1 MHPTASG
8 EKKSKRKQ
16 QNAQKTQKRGQT
28 REKTHEAHDKGR
40 RTAGGRTRG
49 PTAEPA
55 QRGPATKTTPG
66 RSGAQAAWPRRA
78 WRSRTSHTTSG
89 PGGDAS
95 PLRAAPSAR
104 RTRQP
109 SPARRRW
116 RRPVEDPCRRKNV
129 GRIFG
134 LWGNGAK
141 VPRTCKAATNTRS
154 NGCKTQESQEKPKSL
169 PTGPTT
175 CKTANCDKKLTS
187 CLNNIEKPLKQ
198 LARQIFAKPWN
209 SAGAEK
215 TLPVPNDPKI
225 FENPQKTLKAR
236 NLRGTSGDLRG
247 TSGDLRGTS
256 GEPPGTS
263 GEPPGTSG
271 EPPGNPQ
278 NLRGTSGEPPKAP
291 GNLRNTHP
299 SSGANGKIDFQCF
312 FAKI

>member
-8 EKKSKRKQ
+8 EKKSKRKH

-116 RRPVEDPCRRKNV
+116 RRPVEDPCRRKN
-129 GRIFG
+129 RPN
-134 LWGNGAK
+134 LW
-141 VPRTCKAATNTRS
+141 
-154 NGCKTQESQEKPKSL
+154 SL
-169 PTGPTT
+169 PKCHERAKRQQTHARTVA
-175 CKTANCDKKLTS
+175 KRKKVKKNQNR
-187 CLNNIEKPLKQ
+187 CQ
-198 LARQIFAKPWN
+198 RDQ
-209 SAGAEK
+209 
-215 TLPVPNDPKI
+215 LPVKLRI
-225 FENPQKTLKAR
+225 TIKTYILLEK
-236 NLRGTSGDLRG
+236 
-247 TSGDLRGTS
+247 
-256 GEPPGTS
+256 
-263 GEPPGTSG
+263 
-271 EPPGNPQ
+271 
-278 NLRGTSGEPPKAP
+278 
-291 GNLRNTHP
+291 H
-299 SSGANGKIDFQCF
+299 
-312 FAKI
+312 

>member
-116 RRPVEDPCRRKNV
+116 RRPVEDPCRRKKSAESLV
-129 GRIFG
+129 S
-134 LWGNGAK
+134 AK

-154 NGCKTQESQEKPKSL
+154 NGCKMQESREKPKL
-169 PTGPTT
+169 
-175 CKTANCDKKLTS
+175 
-187 CLNNIEKPLKQ
+187 
-198 LARQIFAKPWN
+198 
-209 SAGAEK
+209 
-215 TLPVPNDPKI
+215 V
-225 FENPQKTLKAR
+225 
-236 NLRGTSGDLRG
+236 
-247 TSGDLRGTS
+247 
-256 GEPPGTS
+256 
-263 GEPPGTSG
+263 
-271 EPPGNPQ
+271 
-278 NLRGTSGEPPKAP
+278 
-291 GNLRNTHP
+291 
-299 SSGANGKIDFQCF
+299 ANGTNYLQNCEL
-312 FAKI
+312 

>member
-1 MHPTASG
+1 MHRGPVCTQARRAK
-8 EKKSKRKQ
+8 KKSKRKQ

-116 RRPVEDPCRRKNV
+116 RRPVEDPCRRKKSAESLV
-129 GRIFG
+129 S
-134 LWGNGAK
+134 GATVPKCHERAKRQQTHARTVAKCKK
-141 VPRTCKAATNTRS
+141 V
-154 NGCKTQESQEKPKSL
+154 EKNPNSL

-175 CKTANCDKKLTS
+175 CKTANYDKNLH
-187 CLNNIEKPLKQ
+187 
-198 LARQIFAKPWN
+198 
-209 SAGAEK
+209 SA
-215 TLPVPNDPKI
+215 
-225 FENPQKTLKAR
+225 
-236 NLRGTSGDLRG
+236 
-247 TSGDLRGTS
+247 
-256 GEPPGTS
+256 
-263 GEPPGTSG
+263 
-271 EPPGNPQ
+271 
-278 NLRGTSGEPPKAP
+278 
-291 GNLRNTHP
+291 
-299 SSGANGKIDFQCF
+299 
-312 FAKI
+312 